1 MPFLKLCITSACLKL
16 RPLETYIPDAFI
28 SIANISEAPRKDF
41 KWPWDTSFLPMEKC
55 KLLFQEFRLWGRCKE
70 ICAEKTARSGV
81 GSEGEIP
88 SSQERLSLPLCPYFF
103 PFSNFAPH
111 STISKP
117 ETGYIKGDHDFRNV
131 VIASP
136 RRITVLAT
144 SLASRLS
151 TVIVQVVYP

>member
-1 MPFLKLCITSACLKL
+1 M
-16 RPLETYIPDAFI
+16 
-28 SIANISEAPRKDF
+28 
-41 KWPWDTSFLPMEKC
+41 
-55 KLLFQEFRLWGRCKE
+55 
-70 ICAEKTARSGV
+70 CAEKTARSGV

-88 SSQERLSLPLCPYFF
+88 SSLSLFVLFVF

-117 ETGYIKGDHDFRNV
+117 GTGYIKGDHDFRNV

-136 RRITVLAT
+136 WRITVLAT

>member
-41 KWPWDTSFLPMEKC
+41 KWPWDTSFPPMEKC
-55 KLLFQEFRLWGRCKE
+55 KLLFQEFRLWGRRKE
-70 ICAEKTARSGV
+70 ICAEKTAREWGV
-81 GSEGEIP
+81 RAKFLPLRRDS
-88 SSQERLSLPLCPYFF
+88 LSLFVLIFF
-103 PFSNFAPH
+103 LFSNFAPH

-117 ETGYIKGDHDFRNV
+117 ETGYIKGDHDFRDV

-136 RRITVLAT
+136 WRITVLAT